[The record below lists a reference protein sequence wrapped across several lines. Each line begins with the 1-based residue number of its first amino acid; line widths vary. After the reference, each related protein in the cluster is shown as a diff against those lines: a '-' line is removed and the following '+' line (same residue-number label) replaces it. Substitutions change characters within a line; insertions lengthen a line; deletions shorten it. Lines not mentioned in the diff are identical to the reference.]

1 MKQSIS
7 RPHMNTVL
15 SYNDAVEHIQ
25 EVFGEAKLEFDDSCI
40 ESIHI
45 SKKMPCSITYYKVKV
60 NLKDSKP
67 IYWPIRSMEKEIS
80 FEEAK
85 NILSQS
91 F

>member
-1 MKQSIS
+1 MS
-7 RPHMNTVL
+7 TVL
-15 SYNDAVEHIQ
+15 SYNDALEHIR
-25 EVFGEAKLEFDDSCI
+25 EVFGDVNVEFDDCCI

-45 SKKMPCSITYYKVKV
+45 SKKMSCSITYYKVKV